1 VVRAN
6 IHPSPS
12 PDVVVAQYDELAFPK
27 FRPLFEN
34 PPESS
39 PWHQLALDPKEA
51 PFAVVLEN
59 LSEKAITALRY
70 RFLMTEESGKQRT
83 HTLSGDSYM
92 VDVYRP
98 ILEPRSRQVI
108 TPSGRTNET
117 LMDHVLAG
125 GGFVKVRVS
134 EPSLNTV
141 VEMTFELDFVLF
153 EDGEFA
159 GADPDRYGLA
169 LQCRKRA
176 AEFIAKQ
183 IRSAM
188 SEGRDVTPVL
198 QALAEVPSFGGL
210 GRGQGD
216 PLVHWTQHYAR
227 EYLHAMSHRVGTFD
241 MREAKLRHLENRPDL
256 PQFYRRPQ
264 S

>member
-1 VVRAN
+1 
-6 IHPSPS
+6 
-12 PDVVVAQYDELAFPK
+12 
-27 FRPLFEN
+27 
-34 PPESS
+34 
-39 PWHQLALDPKEA
+39 
-51 PFAVVLEN
+51 
-59 LSEKAITALRY
+59 
-70 RFLMTEESGKQRT
+70 
-83 HTLSGDSYM
+83 
-92 VDVYRP
+92 
-98 ILEPRSRQVI
+98 
-108 TPSGRTNET
+108 
-117 LMDHVLAG
+117 
-125 GGFVKVRVS
+125 
-134 EPSLNTV
+134 
-141 VEMTFELDFVLF
+141 MTFEIDFVLF
-153 EDGEFA
+153 DDGEFA
-159 GADPDRYGLA
+159 GADPDRYGLT

-216 PLVHWTQHYAR
+216 PLVHWTRHYAR
-227 EYLHAMSHRVGTFD
+227 EYLHAISHRVGTFD

>member
-51 PFAVVLEN
+51 PLAVVLEN
-59 LSEKAITALRY
+59 RSQKAITALRY
-70 RFLMTEESGKQRT
+70 RFVMTEESGKQRT
-83 HTLSGDSYM
+83 HTLSGDSYK

-98 ILEPRSRQVI
+98 IVEPRSRQVI
-108 TPSGRTNET
+108 TPSGSVNEA
-117 LMDHVLAG
+117 LMDQVLAG
-125 GGFVKVRVS
+125 GGFVKVRIS
-134 EPSLNTV
+134 GPSLNTV
-141 VEMTFELDFVLF
+141 VEMTFEIDFVLF

-159 GADPDRYGLA
+159 GRDPDRYALQ

-176 AEFIAKQ
+176 AEFIARQ
-183 IRSAM
+183 IRLAM
-188 SEGRDVTPVL
+188 AEGREVTPVL
-198 QALAEVPSFGGL
+198 SALAEVPCFGGL

-256 PQFYRRPQ
+256 PKFYRRPQ

>member
-1 VVRAN
+1 
-6 IHPSPS
+6 
-12 PDVVVAQYDELAFPK
+12 
-27 FRPLFEN
+27 
-34 PPESS
+34 
-39 PWHQLALDPKEA
+39 
-51 PFAVVLEN
+51 
-59 LSEKAITALRY
+59 
-70 RFLMTEESGKQRT
+70 
-83 HTLSGDSYM
+83 
-92 VDVYRP
+92 
-98 ILEPRSRQVI
+98 
-108 TPSGRTNET
+108 
-117 LMDHVLAG
+117 MDHVLAG

-216 PLVHWTQHYAR
+216 PLVHWTQQYAR